1 MVAICPGLSRAARD
15 GPGSQHACSGAQAA
29 AFTADVMGRSDA
41 SLGWD
46 FPRMIGHS
54 YFDDSG
60 SRPMCRADDESVAEK
75 CGAPSRSLGVVS
87 RPENSMSAYSVHS
100 MRVMKL
106 YRHSL
111 KNLQNWAVHR
121 DLFIER
127 GFAMRAEFDAN
138 KFVKDPR
145 LVEKIVS
152 DGEAKLAEFRHPD
165 PYTRESPDALP
176 RAAAA
181 PARFLPPSALS
192 RSPCTSPI
200 TPRSHW
206 SSRAPCHPPARS
218 AAHARRLQVPAA
230 SDERPGPGPGDQ
242 PHPELAEVRAERCV
256 EAVRRKRKEAA
267 FGRGHRGGHAA
278 ARRALS
284 PGGMARGPPR
294 RLARY

>member
-1 MVAICPGLSRAARD
+1 MKAWRKVERRR
-15 GPGSQHACSGAQAA
+15 
-29 AFTADVMGRSDA
+29 GR
-41 SLGWD
+41 
-46 FPRMIGHS
+46 
-54 YFDDSG
+54 
-60 SRPMCRADDESVAEK
+60 
-75 CGAPSRSLGVVS
+75 LGVVS

-165 PYTRESPDALP
+165 PYTRESPT
-176 RAAAA
+176 
-181 PARFLPPSALS
+181 
-192 RSPCTSPI
+192 RSPAPQPPPRVPPALCSLEVAMHFPI
-200 TPRSHW
+200 TPWSHW
-206 SSRAPCHPPARS
+206 SLRAPCHPPARS

-230 SDERPGPGPGDQ
+230 SGERPGPGPGDH
-242 PHPELAEVRAERCV
+242 PDPELAEVRAERCV
-256 EAVRRKRKEAA
+256 EATEEQE
-267 FGRGHRGGHAA
+267 RGGL
-278 ARRALS
+278 RAW
-284 PGGMARGPPR
+284 P
-294 RLARY
+294 

>member
-1 MVAICPGLSRAARD
+1 MKAWRK
-15 GPGSQHACSGAQAA
+15 
-29 AFTADVMGRSDA
+29 DVDEERRRGR
-41 SLGWD
+41 
-46 FPRMIGHS
+46 
-54 YFDDSG
+54 
-60 SRPMCRADDESVAEK
+60 
-75 CGAPSRSLGVVS
+75 LGVVS

-200 TPRSHW
+200 TPWSHW

-242 PHPELAEVRAERCV
+242 PDPELAEVRAERCV

-284 PGGMARGPPR
+284 PGGMARGSPR